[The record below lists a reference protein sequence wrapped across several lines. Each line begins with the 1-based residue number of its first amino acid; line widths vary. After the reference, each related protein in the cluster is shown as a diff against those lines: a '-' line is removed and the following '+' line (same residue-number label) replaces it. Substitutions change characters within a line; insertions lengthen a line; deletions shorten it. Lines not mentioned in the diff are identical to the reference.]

1 MIIEISSGKHKLK
14 IDSIAGGRAI
24 EWFIDDLQILGPKGD
39 HPLIGGWYLMA
50 PWAGRIRDNQIV
62 YKGSNF
68 PQDVNFQN
76 WAIHGTVAFS
86 EGKIRNQ
93 SETSVEIVH
102 ETNDKWPV
110 KMEIVQKWSI
120 TNNFVKSH
128 VIVSSI
134 SGEFPAEIGWH
145 PWFKRQ
151 LTKGKPAKF
160 GIEAISQ
167 YEKDEKN
174 FTLNKTKSIGVPP
187 FDDAFDVPTGKGFI
201 EWPDALRIDFTS
213 DLDTFVIF
221 DEPADVFC
229 IEPQTGPPDAIN
241 QPRHIVFPGKPLEA
255 SVKWEVTP
263 LK

>member
-128 VIVSSI
+128 VIVSSV

-241 QPRHIVFPGKPLEA
+241 QPRHIVSPRKPLEA

-263 LK
+263 L

>member
-1 MIIEISSGKHKLK
+1 MIIEIASGKHKLK

-128 VIVSSI
+128 VIVSSV

-201 EWPDALRIDFTS
+201 EWPDALRIDFIS

-241 QPRHIVFPGKPLEA
+241 QPRLIVSPGKPLEA

-263 LK
+263 L